1 MRKFWAAMLSALLI
15 FPMLFQSQAQAAVK
29 FNILIDGVRLTT
41 SQAPVMI
48 QGRVMLPMRAIFEA
62 LDAKVKWN
70 QKTQTVTA
78 VRDNTKIVL
87 KINSKTATINNK
99 SVRLDVPAKNLK
111 GATMVPVRFVSESL
125 GEKVGWNSKTK
136 TVSITTTSN
145 GGRPVPV
152 PDTGLSPASNVTV
165 RDIAN
170 NGDGRDLQVSFSKSY
185 TESRADQYRVMIVK
199 AEKSYNFNQSAARMV
214 PSSNYSVVF
223 PTGSSNTVTLTS
235 GTRDVDGDYIRENQA
250 YRAYVLTAGRYNGEF
265 ALSSPSSS
273 ITLSNTNAVETAT
286 NVKGNDVN
294 DYGDGRDL
302 SVSFT
307 RAQKEDLV
315 SNYRIMVVKTKD
327 ISKFDLAAAKSV
339 PSQYYTTVYK
349 TSGSGTTLTTALS
362 SSTRDT
368 SGEYIKN
375 GVPYTLFVMSVSSNE
390 NTLASKLS
398 SGSSSITLATGS
410 TTAPVITQVTDV
422 SNYGDGRDLRVNF
435 TKLSDESG
443 IGSYRIFVVKSSDY
457 HNFNLNKAKSVS
469 SSNYTQVNKTGYNI
483 TQTLSSGA
491 RDVDGSTIR
500 NGVYYRVFVMSV
512 GTGNNYGNNNLSSV
526 SSDIILS
533 NNNGGSSY
541 VGSVSNLY
549 VSDISDNGDGRDLQV
564 SFNRPSDENNI
575 SHYRAFVVKSNKASN
590 FDLYAANNSS
600 YYTDIYK
607 TGYSN
612 ITKSLQSGSRDTDG
626 DYIRNGTDYRVFILS
641 VGNGNY
647 SGNNTLSSYSSIIT
661 LSGNRNVV
669 KAVSNLN
676 VKDNGRDL
684 EVSFTR
690 ASDEYNISHY
700 RALFVKS
707 SKAGSFKL
715 SDANYSSYY
724 TRIDT
729 TGYNITKSLSY
740 DSRDTDGDLIRNGGS
755 YRLYILSVG
764 NSNYSGDNAMTSYGS
779 NITLVNKNK
788 VDPVSKVTV
797 ADVSDNNGLG
807 LKVSFDRPS
816 NDSNISHYL
825 AYVVKS
831 DKANNFNLSTVGSS
845 SSNRIDKANNTITLS
860 SSSLDSE
867 GKKIESGIKYYV
879 FIRSVGNGGYS
890 DAMTSYGPNITLV
903 NKSKVDPVSKVTVA
917 DVSDNNGLGL
927 KVSFDRPSNDSN
939 ISHYLAYVVKSDEA
953 NNFNLSTVGS
963 SSSNRIDKANNS
975 ITLSSSSLDSE
986 GKKIESGIKYY
997 VFIRSVGNG
1006 GYSDAMTSYGPN
1018 ITLVNKSKVDP
1029 VSKVT
1034 VADVSDNN
1042 GLGLKVSFDRPS
1054 NDSNISH
1061 YLAYVVKSDKADS
1074 FTLSTVGSSSY
1085 TQIDKA
1091 NNTITLSSS
1100 SLDSEG
1106 KNIESGI
1113 KYYVFIRSV
1122 GNGSYSDAMTS
1133 IGPNITLVNKS
1144 KVDPL
1149 SPPTKVD
1156 ATVDTKS
1163 GDISITFETS
1173 NDAATVSKYRVMLV
1187 PTTTQDF
1194 KLADAEKQGNKY
1206 AEVEPSSSSFKA
1218 DFKFGKATDV
1228 KGNLITTD
1236 TPYNAYVLAVA
1247 NDQKT
1252 TKNVLSDA
1260 SNEVTITNPA
1270 QAIIEKAS
1278 VKATDSIL
1286 EVKFKPAA
1294 NETNITQYEIMIVPE
1309 SDSSFDPKKAAASKT
1324 AATAKTTG
1332 TPTVK
1337 VVKSK
1342 AGKDYSE
1349 EVQIQDQDSLGN
1361 PIVDGNY
1368 KVYVLSVNT
1377 NGSREVKAVSK
1388 PSELIP
1394 LKATTS
1400 AGSDT
1405 QTTSSK

>member
-78 VRDNTKIVL
+78 VREGTTIVL
-87 KINSKTATINNK
+87 KINSKTATINNQ
-99 SVRLDVPAKNLK
+99 SVRLDVPAKNLR

-145 GGRPVPV
+145 GGGSVPTPV

-185 TESRADQYRVMIVK
+185 TESRAAQYQVMIVK

-235 GTRDVDGDYIRENQA
+235 GSRDIDGDYIRENQA
-250 YRAYVLTAGRYNGEF
+250 YKAYVLTAGRYNGEF

-273 ITLSNTNAVETAT
+273 ITLSNSNAVETAT

-307 RAQKEDLV
+307 RAQKEDLI

-327 ISKFDLAAAKSV
+327 VSKFDLAAAKSV

-349 TSGSGTTLTTALS
+349 TSGSGTTLTNALS

-435 TKLSDESG
+435 NKLSDESG

-457 HNFNLNKAKSVS
+457 HNFNLNKANSVS

-491 RDVDGSTIR
+491 RDIDGSSIR

-512 GTGNNYGNNNLSSV
+512 GSGNNYGNNNLSSV

-533 NNNGGSSY
+533 NNNNNNNNGS
-541 VGSVSNLY
+541 VGSVYNLY
-549 VSDISDNGDGRDLQV
+549 VNDVGNNGDGRDLQV

-575 SHYRAFVVKSNKASN
+575 SHYRAFVVKSHKASN

-607 TGYSN
+607 TGSSN
-612 ITKSLQSGSRDTDG
+612 IIKSLSSGSRDTDG

-647 SGNNTLSSYSSIIT
+647 SGNNALSSYSSIIT
-661 LSGNRNVV
+661 LSGNSNVV

-676 VKDNGRDL
+676 VTDNGQDL
-684 EVSFTR
+684 KVSFTR
-690 ASDEYNISHY
+690 SSDEYNISHY

-707 SKAGSFKL
+707 SKVGSFKL
-715 SDANYSSYY
+715 SDAIYSSYY

-779 NITLVNKNK
+779 NITLSNNRS
-788 VDPVSKVTV
+788 VDPVSKVILN
-797 ADVSDNNGLG
+797 DIGDNNDGRDLQ
-807 LKVSFDRPS
+807 VSFERPS
-816 NDSNISHYL
+816 DDSNISEYRTFF
-825 AYVVKS
+825 VKAAKLGNFDLSAANSLYS
-831 DKANNFNLSTVGSS
+831 DRYTVISKSSNSTITKTFSSDSRDTDGDKITKDVNYNVFIMSVNKGSS
-845 SSNRIDKANNTITLS
+845 SNALTTK
-860 SSSLDSE
+860 
-867 GKKIESGIKYYV
+867 
-879 FIRSVGNGGYS
+879 
-890 DAMTSYGPNITLV
+890 GPNITLTD
-903 NKSKVDPVSKVTVA
+903 KSKVAPVTDLNVVDETDYNDGRDFKVTFTRPSDEKNIDHYRVFVVNTKTTVNFDKEKASSIKEDTRYYKVSKTNNTVDLPAGIKDTDGA
-917 DVSDNNGLGL
+917 DIKVNTPYSIFVLSVSNGNKAENN
-927 KVSFDRPSNDSN
+927 
-939 ISHYLAYVVKSDEA
+939 A
-953 NNFNLSTVGS
+953 LS
-963 SSSNRIDKANNS
+963 IHKD
-975 ITLSSSSLDSE
+975 ITLKDNS
-986 GKKIESGIKYY
+986 
-997 VFIRSVGNG
+997 
-1006 GYSDAMTSYGPN
+1006 
-1018 ITLVNKSKVDP
+1018 P
-1029 VSKVT
+1029 VT
-1034 VADVSDNN
+1034 E
-1042 GLGLKVSFDRPS
+1042 
-1054 NDSNISH
+1054 IS
-1061 YLAYVVKSDKADS
+1061 A
-1074 FTLSTVGSSSY
+1074 
-1085 TQIDKA
+1085 
-1091 NNTITLSSS
+1091 
-1100 SLDSEG
+1100 
-1106 KNIESGI
+1106 
-1113 KYYVFIRSV
+1113 
-1122 GNGSYSDAMTS
+1122 
-1133 IGPNITLVNKS
+1133 
-1144 KVDPL
+1144 
-1149 SPPTKVD
+1149 PTKVN

-1173 NDAATVSKYRVMLV
+1173 NDAATVSKYHVMVV
-1187 PTTTQDF
+1187 PVTTQDF
-1194 KLADAEKQGNKY
+1194 NLAEAVKQGNKY

-1218 DFKFGKATDV
+1218 DFKFGEATDV

-1247 NDQKT
+1247 KDQKT
-1252 TKNVLSDA
+1252 TKNVLSNA
-1260 SNEVTITNPA
+1260 SNEFKITNPA
-1270 QAIIEKAS
+1270 QATIVTAS
-1278 VKATDSIL
+1278 VNVNEKDIL
-1286 EVKFKPAA
+1286 QVNFNPAA
-1294 NETNITQYEIMIVPE
+1294 YESNIDSYEIMIALKDTPDN
-1309 SDSSFDPKKAAASKT
+1309 SWDPKKAATSKT
-1324 AATAKTTG
+1324 AVKANTTIRVPAATIKPTGKNYSEKIIISTTKDAFG
-1332 TPTVK
+1332 ENILSDKDYK
-1337 VVKSK
+1337 VV
-1342 AGKDYSE
+1342 
-1349 EVQIQDQDSLGN
+1349 I
-1361 PIVDGNY
+1361 
-1368 KVYVLSVNT
+1368 LSVNK
-1377 NGSREVKAVSK
+1377 SKEVIAVSK
-1388 PSELIP
+1388 PSTPPIP
-1394 LKATTS
+1394 LKTAAPVTPPTTAEPTPQS
-1400 AGSDT
+1400 
-1405 QTTSSK
+1405 

>member
-223 PTGSSNTVTLTS
+223 PTGSNNTVTLTS
-235 GTRDVDGDYIRENQA
+235 GARDVDGDYIRENQA
-250 YRAYVLTAGRYNGEF
+250 YKAYVLTAGRYNGEF

-307 RAQKEDLV
+307 RAQKEDLI

-327 ISKFDLAAAKSV
+327 VSKFDLAAAKSV

-349 TSGSGTTLTTALS
+349 TSGSGTTLTNALS

-435 TKLSDESG
+435 NKLSDESG

-457 HNFNLNKAKSVS
+457 HNFNLNKANSVS

-491 RDVDGSTIR
+491 RDVDGSSIR

-512 GTGNNYGNNNLSSV
+512 GSGNNYGNNNLSSV

-533 NNNGGSSY
+533 NNNSGGSY

-549 VSDISDNGDGRDLQV
+549 VRDVSDNNDGRDLEV

-575 SHYRAFVVKSNKASN
+575 SHYRAFVVKSNKAGN
-590 FDLYAANNSS
+590 FDLYDANSNS

-612 ITKSLQSGSRDTDG
+612 IIKPLSNGSRDTDG
-626 DYIRNGTDYRVFILS
+626 DSIRNGVSYRVFILS

-647 SGNNTLSSYSSIIT
+647 SGNNALSSSSSIIT
-661 LSGNRNVV
+661 LSGNSNVNRV
-669 KAVSNLN
+669 YNLN
-676 VKDNGRDL
+676 VKDIGDASDAGDGRDMQI
-684 EVSFTR
+684 SFDR
-690 ASDEYNISHY
+690 PSDENNISEY
-700 RALFVKS
+700 RAFVVKS
-707 SKAGSFKL
+707 SKAGSFDLYKASNL
-715 SDANYSSYY
+715 SSYYY
-724 TRIDT
+724 TRIDK
-729 TGYNITKSLSY
+729 TGYSKITQSLLAG
-740 DSRDTDGDLIRNGGS
+740 SRDTDGDYIRNGVK
-755 YRLYILSVG
+755 YDVFIMSVG
-764 NSNYSGDNAMTSYGS
+764 YGNYSSNNALSSSYSIELS
-779 NITLVNKNK
+779 NKKKI
-788 VDPVSKVTV
+788 DAVSRVTV
-797 ADVSDNNGLG
+797 EDVSDYGDG
-807 LKVSFDRPS
+807 RDLKVSFPRTPDYNNISYYRIFVVKASQILDPTTAKS
-816 NDSNISHYL
+816 IGSGKYTDVTNKADSTIQKTLDSNAKDVDGADIKPGLAYRVYVMSVGGDSYNGSYALSPSSDIITLKSSISPVNPVTDLKVSDDGDRNDGRDMLISFKRLTDEDSISQYQI
-825 AYVVKS
+825 YVVKS
-831 DKANNFNLSTVGSS
+831 GVNFKLPDANNAKFFTTVNKKGSDISTSL
-845 SSNRIDKANNTITLS
+845 SSNTTDIDGKEIRNSQPYQVYVLSVSKDGNPNNNALSEAQAITLKGSAVSAPLNVKAQIDGNNTGFDITFEK
-860 SSSLDSE
+860 SLKPE
-867 GKKIESGIKYYV
+867 N
-879 FIRSVGNGGYS
+879 VGEYRVMVLPFDDAKSFGWDEATQVPS
-890 DAMTSYGPNITLV
+890 DRY
-903 NKSKVDPVSKVTVA
+903 KKVDPK
-917 DVSDNNGLGL
+917 GEL
-927 KVSFDRPSNDSN
+927 KV
-939 ISHYLAYVVKSDEA
+939 
-953 NNFNLSTVGS
+953 
-963 SSSNRIDKANNS
+963 
-975 ITLSSSSLDSE
+975 
-986 GKKIESGIKYY
+986 
-997 VFIRSVGNG
+997 
-1006 GYSDAMTSYGPN
+1006 
-1018 ITLVNKSKVDP
+1018 
-1029 VSKVT
+1029 
-1034 VADVSDNN
+1034 
-1042 GLGLKVSFDRPS
+1042 
-1054 NDSNISH
+1054 
-1061 YLAYVVKSDKADS
+1061 
-1074 FTLSTVGSSSY
+1074 
-1085 TQIDKA
+1085 
-1091 NNTITLSSS
+1091 
-1100 SLDSEG
+1100 
-1106 KNIESGI
+1106 NIELGFLDVDKQTI
-1113 KYYVFIRSV
+1113 VK
-1122 GNGSYSDAMTS
+1122 
-1133 IGPNITLVNKS
+1133 NKAY
-1144 KVDPL
+1144 KV
-1149 SPPTKVD
+1149 
-1156 ATVDTKS
+1156 
-1163 GDISITFETS
+1163 
-1173 NDAATVSKYRVMLV
+1173 
-1187 PTTTQDF
+1187 
-1194 KLADAEKQGNKY
+1194 
-1206 AEVEPSSSSFKA
+1206 
-1218 DFKFGKATDV
+1218 
-1228 KGNLITTD
+1228 
-1236 TPYNAYVLAVA
+1236 YVLAVNNGQGA
-1247 NDQKT
+1247 DGNA
-1252 TKNVLSDA
+1252 LSNFA
-1260 SNEVTITNPA
+1260 KIEITDSTPDSA
-1270 QAIIEKAS
+1270 QATNVTALIKE
-1278 VKATDSIL
+1278 TDSKIL
-1286 EVKFKPAA
+1286 QVKFKAAA
-1294 NETNITQYEIMIVPE
+1294 NKNNISSYEIMLVPE

-1324 AATAKTTG
+1324 AAQAITKAAKAIKDVPLETG
-1332 TPTVK
+1332 TDYLVDLEMPT
-1337 VVKSK
+1337 
-1342 AGKDYSE
+1342 
-1349 EVQIQDQDSLGN
+1349 QDSYETN
-1361 PIVDGNY
+1361 IVDGKY
-1368 KVYVLSVNT
+1368 KVYVLSVNKNT
-1377 NGSREVKAVSK
+1377 NREVKAVST
-1388 PSELIP
+1388 PSIIT
-1394 LKATTS
+1394 LKAAEPATPV
-1400 AGSDT
+1400 APAP
-1405 QTTSSK
+1405 QP